1 MCVSAR
7 YAVMAHAR
15 PREQGAACMEE
26 SIRTFHVPQLIV
38 LIGVDRRRP
47 VHELGHDMP
56 AQTTLSPYR
65 LSSIVAV
72 VDTTAGINWY
82 ICIRRMYSLRLEI

>member
-1 MCVSAR
+1 VHGR
-7 YAVMAHAR
+7 VYKKL
-15 PREQGAACMEE
+15 
-26 SIRTFHVPQLIV
+26 RTFHVPQFVV

-47 VHELGHDMP
+47 VRELGHDMP

-82 ICIRRMYSLRLEI
+82 IRIYGVCTLFV